1 MKKNMVR
8 IIAVALVV
16 CMLSVMLVSCGTALS
31 GTYSGEAGFF
41 GLVGGTATYDFSGKK
56 VTLTVTTEVLGFSK
70 TSDPIE
76 GEYSINEKE
85 DGSKTITFTFGE
97 DGGDKYN
104 GTFAFAKGDGFIEI
118 SGVKFYKK

>member
-1 MKKNMVR
+1 MKKNIVR

-16 CMLSVMLVSCGTALS
+16 CMLSVMLASCGTVLS
-31 GTYSGEAGFF
+31 GTYSGEASFF
-41 GLVGGTATYDFSGKK
+41 GLVGGTATYSFSGKK

-76 GEYSINEKE
+76 GEYLIAEKE
-85 DGSKTITFTFGE
+85 DGTKTITFSFGE
-97 DGGDKYN
+97 EDGDKYN
-104 GTFAFAKGDGFIEI
+104 GTFAFAKGDDFIEI